1 MPSTPEFS
9 SDTERGE
16 HVSLRTPRGDSSE
29 AFRSL
34 RNALLLLSHI
44 LILSVFATI
53 TRALPMLS
61 KAFFGLTS
69 QAFIVFVLSSNK
81 FWGRKTETR
90 VGLSPIFTV
99 ISTH

>member
-1 MPSTPEFS
+1 MTSTPEFS

-16 HVSLRTPRGDSSE
+16 YVSLRTPRGDSSE

-34 RNALLLLSHI
+34 RNALLLLPRI

-53 TRALPMLS
+53 TRALQMVS
-61 KAFFGLTS
+61 KAFFCLTS
-69 QAFIVFVLSSNK
+69 QAFMVFVLFPNK
-81 FWGRKTETR
+81 FRGRKTETR

-99 ISTH
+99 ISMH

>member
-1 MPSTPEFS
+1 MTSTPEFS

-61 KAFFGLTS
+61 KAFSALHHKHLWFSYYPLTNS
-69 QAFIVFVLSSNK
+69 GEEKLRQ
-81 FWGRKTETR
+81 E
-90 VGLSPIFTV
+90 
-99 ISTH
+99 

>member
-1 MPSTPEFS
+1 MTSPPEFS
-9 SDTERGE
+9 SDTEHGE
-16 HVSLRTPRGDSSE
+16 YVSLRAPRGDSSE

-44 LILSVFATI
+44 LILSVFAII
-53 TRALPMLS
+53 TSLLPMVS
-61 KAFFGLTS
+61 KAFFRLTS
-69 QAFIVFVLSSNK
+69 QIFMVFVSSSNK

-90 VGLSPIFTV
+90 VGLSHIFTV

>member
-1 MPSTPEFS
+1 MTSTVEFS

-53 TRALPMLS
+53 TSLLPMVS
-61 KAFFGLTS
+61 KAFS
-69 QAFIVFVLSSNK
+69 ASNHK
-81 FWGRKTETR
+81 
-90 VGLSPIFTV
+90 LSPLSLTRTLAPVSMRFQ
-99 ISTH
+99 

>member
-1 MPSTPEFS
+1 MTSAPEFS

-16 HVSLRTPRGDSSE
+16 YVSSRAPRGDSSE

-53 TRALPMLS
+53 TSLLPMVS
-61 KAFFGLTS
+61 KAFFRLTS
-69 QAFIVFVLSSNK
+69 QAFMVFVLSSNK
-81 FWGRKTETR
+81 FWRRKTETR

>member
-1 MPSTPEFS
+1 MTSPPEFS

-16 HVSLRTPRGDSSE
+16 YVSLRTPRGDSSE

-53 TRALPMLS
+53 TRALPMVS
-61 KAFFGLTS
+61 KAFFCLTS
-69 QAFIVFVLSSNK
+69 QAFMVFVLSSNK
-81 FWGRKTETR
+81 F
-90 VGLSPIFTV
+90 
-99 ISTH
+99 